1 MNHHIREGHE
11 RIQSILQALQVIST
25 LQSFISSDNSS
36 TWSALY
42 ISGMSGDLRD
52 SAIVKE
58 LILAVKKLPSNIMRD
73 LLARLSTYPLHDIP
87 DILLDLNNLLAA
99 QDPAA
104 SPLRSEHDIHHRTLR
119 TTIVAQKVSLRSH
132 TSALSSQNLAY
143 SDLVTRFSTQL
154 THFLYTSLVDPRSIF
169 LNEILIYDLKS
180 PHRDVFKPKPRH
192 AIERSLSMPH
202 DYLGCNCCKGL
213 DSALAPSQPPTA
225 VLYQLY
231 LECGATI
238 NAADLWTAFYPVM
251 GNEENENEEA
261 DRERVL

>member
-1 MNHHIREGHE
+1 
-11 RIQSILQALQVIST
+11 
-25 LQSFISSDNSS
+25 
-36 TWSALY
+36 
-42 ISGMSGDLRD
+42 MSGELRD
-52 SAIVKE
+52 SALVKE
-58 LILAVKKLPSNIMRD
+58 LILSVKKLPSNIMRD

-99 QDPAA
+99 QGPAA

-119 TTIVAQKVSLRSH
+119 TTVIAQKVSLRSH

-143 SDLVTRFSTQL
+143 SELVTRFSTQL
-154 THFLYTSLVDPRSIF
+154 THFLHTSLVDPRSIF

-238 NAADLWTAFYPVM
+238 NAADLWTAFYAVM